1 MLDLFYIIALT
12 LVSALMIAFAQ
23 YNFKKEMPQFHITR
37 EGIISI
43 LSKREIQL
51 GLVLYIIA
59 LGIYLVALS
68 LGELS
73 LVYPIFA
80 SVFLFVLL
88 ISRKMLKET
97 ISPVRVLGIILII
110 SGIVLTAITFGG
122 A

>member
-43 LSKREIQL
+43 LSKKEIQL
-51 GLVLYIIA
+51 GLVLYVIA

-88 ISRKMLKET
+88 ISRKMLKEI
-97 ISPVRVLGIILII
+97 ISPVRVLGIILIV
-110 SGIVLTAITFGG
+110 SGIILTAMTFSG

>member
-37 EGIISI
+37 EGIVSI

-51 GLVLYIIA
+51 GLALYVIA

-88 ISRKMLKET
+88 ISRKMLKEM
-97 ISPVRVLGIILII
+97 ISPIRVLGIILII
-110 SGIVLTAITFGG
+110 SGIVLTAMTFSG

>member
-12 LVSALMIAFAQ
+12 LVSAMMIAFAQ
-23 YNFKKEMPQFHITR
+23 YNFKKEMPQFHITK
-37 EGIISI
+37 EGIVSI

-51 GLVLYIIA
+51 GLVLYVIA

-88 ISRKMLKET
+88 ISRKMLKEM

-110 SGIVLTAITFGG
+110 SGIILTAMTFG